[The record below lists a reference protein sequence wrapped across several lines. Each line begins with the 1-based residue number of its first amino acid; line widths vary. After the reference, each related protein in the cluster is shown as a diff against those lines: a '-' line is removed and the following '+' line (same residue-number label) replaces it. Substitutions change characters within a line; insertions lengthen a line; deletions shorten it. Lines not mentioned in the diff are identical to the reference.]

1 MSISNL
7 SMQELLEVCKTY
19 GASVKEGSGRVTIAA
34 KEFEVEEL
42 FKSTHPLHN
51 KRPKGETH
59 V

>member
-7 SMQELLEVCKTY
+7 SMQEVMEICKAY

-42 FKSTHPLHN
+42 FKPAQPQSEDYHEDYL
-51 KRPKGETH
+51 
-59 V
+59 